1 MNNSVLCYFCIH
13 SCYHVQD
20 TKKGNYLAHPMLVQ
34 CIITEI
40 STVKIT
46 YDIQEPLERSH
57 VSYTTENMV
66 KTKKE
71 LNVF

>member
-1 MNNSVLCYFCIH
+1 MYRIP
-13 SCYHVQD
+13 
-20 TKKGNYLAHPMLVQ
+20 TKG
-34 CIITEI
+34 IIWLTPSWLNVFITQI

-46 YDIQEPLERSH
+46 YDIQEHLQRNH
-57 VSYTTENMV
+57 VSYTTENTV

>member
-1 MNNSVLCYFCIH
+1 MPYVFIP
-13 SCYHVQD
+13 Q
-20 TKKGNYLAHPMLVQ
+20 
-34 CIITEI
+34 I

-46 YDIQEPLERSH
+46 YDIQEHVEGSH
-57 VSYTTENMV
+57 VPYATENTV